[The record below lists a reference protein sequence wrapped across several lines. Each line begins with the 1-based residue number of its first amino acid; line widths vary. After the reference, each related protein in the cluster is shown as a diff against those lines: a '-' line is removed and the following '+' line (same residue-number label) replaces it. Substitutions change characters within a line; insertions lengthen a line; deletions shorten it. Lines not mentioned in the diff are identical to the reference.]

1 MTERMH
7 KNCNGFVGYK
17 CAPIQTALRPASMQ
31 QNDHPCLKRR
41 RSGKICLVRVPI
53 LIAGEQSSTTVEPMI
68 TLINELRETEKKEG
82 IMAASYLMGF
92 PWADNPDS
100 SVAVY
105 VVAENQEL
113 ADAEAPAAGRLYL
126 VQKRMNSASRPRLS
140 MKKEAIDAAFES
152 IGRGQ
157 YPVFLSDSGDNPTA
171 GSSSDV
177 TEFVKMLIADERVLS
192 LRTRWLTA
200 AFMIPRPQ
208 RPAKARWV
216 RRSP

>member
-1 MTERMH
+1 
-7 KNCNGFVGYK
+7 
-17 CAPIQTALRPASMQ
+17 
-31 QNDHPCLKRR
+31 
-41 RSGKICLVRVPI
+41 
-53 LIAGEQSSTTVEPMI
+53 MI

-113 ADAEAPAAGRLYL
+113 ADAEALRLAEFIWSKKDEFCFQTEAL
-126 VQKRMNSASRPRLS
+126 HE
-140 MKKEAIDAAFES
+140 KEAIDAAFES

-157 YPVFLSDSGDNPTA
+157 YPLMKESSLS
-171 GSSSDV
+171 
-177 TEFVKMLIADERVLS
+177 
-192 LRTRWLTA
+192 RTRWLTA

>member
-1 MTERMH
+1 
-7 KNCNGFVGYK
+7 
-17 CAPIQTALRPASMQ
+17 
-31 QNDHPCLKRR
+31 
-41 RSGKICLVRVPI
+41 
-53 LIAGEQSSTTVEPMI
+53 
-68 TLINELRETEKKEG
+68 
-82 IMAASYLMGF
+82 MAASYLMGF

-113 ADAEAPAAGRLYL
+113 ADAEALRLADFIWSKKDEFCFQTEAL
-126 VQKRMNSASRPRLS
+126 HE
-140 MKKEAIDAAFES
+140 KEAIDAAFES

-192 LRTRWLTA
+192 LPHPVA
-200 AFMIPRPQ
+200 YGGFYDPRPQ

-216 RRSP
+216 GDHPDLRRKI